1 MKKNLF
7 AAVAAVAIAALSV
20 SSIACAQ
27 GQGSGSRGRNCVV
40 TGVEL
45 SALSGGFSPDGGAF
59 NPMLKVHTELGTA
72 GSGCDAVFI
81 SETSG
86 PADLQLIEAYMQ
98 LLRSAQSTR
107 DLVDISTR
115 VKKLPNGTTVEY
127 LDKVS
132 VHSQP
137 R

>member
-27 GQGSGSRGRNCVV
+27 AQGSGSRGRNCVV

-45 SALSGGFSPDGGAF
+45 SALGGGFSPDGGAF
-59 NPMLKVHTELGTA
+59 NPMLKVHTEYGTG
-72 GSGCDAVFI
+72 GSGCGTFI

-86 PADLQLIEAYMQ
+86 PADLQLIEAYMH
-98 LLRSAQSTR
+98 LLRSAQPTR
-107 DLVDISTR
+107 DLVDISTA
-115 VKKLPNGTTVEY
+115 VKKLPNGTTFEY
-127 LDKVS
+127 LDNVS